1 MEYREALDEET
12 DTRYVAGD
20 AKNGTITP
28 IEDRGNVW
36 FVDLET
42 TAGNRH
48 KRTVQVISQSDNG
61 RLLTRLK
68 PNSKL
73 EVTGAGFKLRPGK
86 LHLTAIQ

>member
-12 DTRYVAGD
+12 DTEYVAGD

-28 IEDRGNVW
+28 IEDRGSVW

-42 TAGNRH
+42 TTGSRH
-48 KRTVQVISQSDNG
+48 KKTVRVISQSNNG

-73 EVTGAGFKLRPGK
+73 EVAEAGFKLRPGK
-86 LHLTAIQ
+86 LHLTATQ